1 MRTFKTIPERGDF
14 GFQQL
19 VGPHKVTGASMSAE
33 RGFFGLHLSKSSPFG
48 SVRDEQGNIYS
59 FVRSLMAPNG
69 TPNPTKFFYLNNHVD
84 NSTCVNRTLQWRWR
98 RTVCAYERSAQA
110 MLRSL
115 STSSL

>member
-19 VGPHKVTGASMSAE
+19 VGPHKVSGASMSAE

-84 NSTCVNRTLQWRWR
+84 QVN
-98 RTVCAYERSAQA
+98 
-110 MLRSL
+110 LRMDHEKMAR
-115 STSSL
+115 